1 MEACNK
7 LGYTLEELKFKT
19 KHELKIKMGDLQV
32 TKEVLDI
39 RWNAYEDNRKNK
51 INKVMDERRKIIE
64 KNEEYISSAA
74 LLTSIDRNSPQRL
87 KDIKLHNSVL
97 YQDIENMIEEDEEI
111 RKQKLEIEKIKQDHQ
126 KELEKYLKQEINNE
140 FSMDTVNKSA
150 QEFAK
155 ENLLKKKQK
164 EIEEIKMHAQIK
176 RQQFEEREKKAK
188 EKEMQDKMEQ
198 MDRLEEERKGL
209 QQDYDLQEQKM
220 KESHKKLM
228 DRMKR
233 DNMTKQQIDQ
243 FRAEQKNKMEER
255 RSVFDRKVIYF
266 LTSLQLSNIE
276 DRIQNVHRSRE
287 RIVQSIKQDHDQ
299 RMTKTQEKFHNN
311 LRSFQN
317 NISVK
322 YNKKVERA
330 QEQLAKL
337 ENIKEEEIHK
347 RKKISYHNKEK
358 VKQKHDELM
367 AMRLRELKRKN
378 RQTEQH
384 FLSSQNKRKQE
395 LEEKRKE
402 AELREKHRE
411 EVRSRVNQEFQEK
424 LHKTSVKLEKIDEK
438 AERVKRE
445 KEKERLLAIELEA
458 IRRREREEEAKRIL
472 RAEEYKRN
480 QDANEKEKQHIKATY
495 LMSKR
500 KEVKELRKTVRQNA
514 LLYKEKVKQ
523 EVSKLKKKRKLSP
536 DRIHINVDP
545 YSTDK
550 MYISHDTS
558 KSSSQPDINSI
569 KRKGRKFAPS
579 GSYVSSDKDQERG
592 N

>member
-1 MEACNK
+1 M
-7 LGYTLEELKFKT
+7 
-19 KHELKIKMGDLQV
+19 
-32 TKEVLDI
+32 
-39 RWNAYEDNRKNK
+39 
-51 INKVMDERRKIIE
+51 
-64 KNEEYISSAA
+64 
-74 LLTSIDRNSPQRL
+74 
-87 KDIKLHNSVL
+87 
-97 YQDIENMIEEDEEI
+97 
-111 RKQKLEIEKIKQDHQ
+111 KQDH
-126 KELEKYLKQEINNE
+126 E
-140 FSMDTVNKSA
+140 
-150 QEFAK
+150 
-155 ENLLKKKQK
+155 
-164 EIEEIKMHAQIK
+164 
-176 RQQFEEREKKAK
+176 
-188 EKEMQDKMEQ
+188 
-198 MDRLEEERKGL
+198 
-209 QQDYDLQEQKM
+209 
-220 KESHKKLM
+220 
-228 DRMKR
+228 
-233 DNMTKQQIDQ
+233 
-243 FRAEQKNKMEER
+243 
-255 RSVFDRKVIYF
+255 
-266 LTSLQLSNIE
+266 
-276 DRIQNVHRSRE
+276 
-287 RIVQSIKQDHDQ
+287 Q
-299 RMTKTQEKFHNN
+299 RMAKTQEKFHEN

-317 NISVK
+317 NINVK

-337 ENIKEEEIHK
+337 ESIKEEEIHK

-378 RQTEQH
+378 QQTEQH
-384 FLSSQNKRKQE
+384 FLNSQNKRKQE

-411 EVRSRVNQEFQEK
+411 EVRSRVNQELQEK

-480 QDANEKEKQHIKATY
+480 HDANEKEKQHIKATY
-495 LMSKR
+495 LMAKR

-523 EVSKLKKKRKLSP
+523 EVSKLKNKRKLSP
-536 DRIHINVDP
+536 DKIHINVDP

-558 KSSSQPDINSI
+558 NYFLKLGIGKSSSQPDISSI

-579 GSYVSSDKDQERG
+579 GSYGSSDKDQERG